1 MVADTRV
8 VREDSDADAKL
19 LVEVEVWL
27 AVPAFES
34 KFDPS
39 ILVVSMR
46 GAVCG
51 TASRVSILPHL
62 FAPGRAAQYQVPG

>member
-27 AVPAFES
+27 AVPALES

-39 ILVVSMR
+39 ILVVSKPKESALLDPFE
-46 GAVCG
+46 G
-51 TASRVSILPHL
+51 LE
-62 FAPGRAAQYQVPG
+62 